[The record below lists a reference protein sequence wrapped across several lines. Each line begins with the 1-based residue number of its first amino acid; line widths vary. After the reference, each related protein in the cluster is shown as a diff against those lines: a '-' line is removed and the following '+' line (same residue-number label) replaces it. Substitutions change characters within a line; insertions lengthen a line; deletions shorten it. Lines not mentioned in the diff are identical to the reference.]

1 MDSAEHVPIVVNGVL
16 GSRPGALGT
25 DPAMSDATRM
35 LLAVPSHH
43 GIDTA
48 VLGECIEAT
57 LACAQSC
64 TACADACLDEYNLQ
78 RDCIVACHTCADV
91 CNTTARL
98 LSRSARWDRPTV
110 TALVDAAARACSVC
124 AGLCEQHAD
133 TTKHCGVCADA
144 CRRAEKACQQ
154 LITAFAALVA

>member
-1 MDSAEHVPIVVNGVL
+1 
-16 GSRPGALGT
+16 
-25 DPAMSDATRM
+25 MSDATRM

-48 VLGECIEAT
+48 VLGEYIDAAH
-57 LACAQSC
+57 ACAQTC

-78 RDCIVACHTCADV
+78 RECIVACLTCADV
-91 CNTTARL
+91 CDVAARV

-110 TALVDAAARACSVC
+110 SSLVEVMARSCSVC

-133 TTKHCGVCADA
+133 TAKHCGVCADA
-144 CRRAEKACQQ
+144 CRRAEKAGQQ
-154 LITAFAALVA
+154 LLTAFAALVA

>member
-1 MDSAEHVPIVVNGVL
+1 
-16 GSRPGALGT
+16 
-25 DPAMSDATRM
+25 MSEATRM

-48 VLGECIEAT
+48 VLGECIDAAQ
-57 LACAQSC
+57 ACAQTC

-78 RDCIVACHTCADV
+78 RECVVACLTCADV
-91 CNTTARL
+91 CDVTARV

-110 TALVDAAARACSVC
+110 SSLVEVMARACSVC

-133 TTKHCGVCADA
+133 TAKHCGVCADA
-144 CRRAEKACQQ
+144 CRRAEKASQQ
-154 LITAFAALVA
+154 LLTAFAALVA

>member
-1 MDSAEHVPIVVNGVL
+1 
-16 GSRPGALGT
+16 
-25 DPAMSDATRM
+25 MSDATRM

-144 CRRAEKACQQ
+144 GRRAEKACQQ